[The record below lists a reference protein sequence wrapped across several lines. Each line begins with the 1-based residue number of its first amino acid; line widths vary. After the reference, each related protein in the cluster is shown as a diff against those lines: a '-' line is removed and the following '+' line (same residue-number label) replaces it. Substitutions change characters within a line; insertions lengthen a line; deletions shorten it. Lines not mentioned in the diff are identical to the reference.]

1 MEFTAKRHQD
11 ENTVFSS
18 VSHFLCIRG
27 LLMKRSAML
36 AAALMCVCSPII
48 AQSELDSN
56 SNTEWNL
63 NSNQDPNSL
72 QTSETFD
79 LAPNPRSEIS
89 NRSTSRRTPEAIATE
104 PSQKLE
110 LPANNSAAP
119 IAKPDSNP
127 AGLPTGHRLHQR
139 SLMQGNSVANTVPN
153 YQHSQ
158 GNFYPGHDSEFL
170 PFGSPA
176 NSPLLSYMQCD
187 TYGQAAWA
195 GYPCERAR
203 ALAHQ
208 FRHVNGQC
216 SCLNGCR
223 SLSDHYCTGASCQ
236 PSCGVVNRY
245 RPSCDQPVC
254 AQPASDCD
262 QPLGIGSG
270 DHPALPPGP
279 FIQQS
284 RLPQNERRIAE
295 QIAPPKPVKAD
306 DQVAT
311 LWPLPTIHPNT
322 PPRVEPYMPLPK
334 TAQRPTEKR

>member
-1 MEFTAKRHQD
+1 
-11 ENTVFSS
+11 
-18 VSHFLCIRG
+18 
-27 LLMKRSAML
+27 
-36 AAALMCVCSPII
+36 
-48 AQSELDSN
+48 
-56 SNTEWNL
+56 
-63 NSNQDPNSL
+63 
-72 QTSETFD
+72 
-79 LAPNPRSEIS
+79 
-89 NRSTSRRTPEAIATE
+89 
-104 PSQKLE
+104 
-110 LPANNSAAP
+110 
-119 IAKPDSNP
+119 
-127 AGLPTGHRLHQR
+127 
-139 SLMQGNSVANTVPN
+139 MQGNSVANTVPN

-284 RLPQNERRIAE
+284 RLPQNERRIARANSTS
-295 QIAPPKPVKAD
+295 QAR
-306 DQVAT
+306 QSRRSGCNSLAT
-311 LWPLPTIHPNT
+311 SLRFIPIRRRGSSLTC
-322 PPRVEPYMPLPK
+322 PYLK
-334 TAQRPTEKR
+334 QRSVQRKSDNFQLVC